1 MNLKTRG
8 RCITESNVKL
18 VKIMLC
24 IFLMKVEKLDPITSK
39 TVHHSIWSYHL
50 KDPKKM
56 YFEDEVWPKRFDKRG
71 LVATANEGPHLN
83 TSSFFITLRQN
94 GQEIKEFRN
103 KHTVFGEVV
112 EGLDVLD
119 AINQVYTVGKDRPL

>member
-1 MNLKTRG
+1 
-8 RCITESNVKL
+8 
-18 VKIMLC
+18 
-24 IFLMKVEKLDPITSK
+24 
-39 TVHHSIWSYHL
+39 
-50 KDPKKM
+50 M